1 MDAMGPCPHAAG
13 SRDKIDFMRERY
25 EAGLPLHHPED
36 NPTIA
41 NRRADENSAQQPKS
55 FVEQLL
61 EPFPPRRRRRRR
73 RRPLAL
79 IRAERDKKRK
89 RGIV

>member
-1 MDAMGPCPHAAG
+1 MDVTGPCPHAAG
-13 SRDKIDFMRERY
+13 SREKIDFMRERY
-25 EAGLPLHHPED
+25 EAGLPLHHPDD

-41 NRRADENSAQQPKS
+41 NRRADDGAQQPKS
-55 FVEQLL
+55 FIEQLL

-79 IRAERDKKRK
+79 VRAERDRKRK
-89 RGIV
+89 RSII